1 VYYIL
6 YEKGRKTAQFVG
18 FKMPINYK
26 KFIVESVNN
35 ENNAC
40 CFINYKV
47 LTDSL
52 YKLMTMSVD
61 TKPPETS
68 CIKWYNIIIIVLI

>member
-1 VYYIL
+1 MY
-6 YEKGRKTAQFVG
+6 KKRRKTAQFVG
-18 FKMPINYK
+18 FKMSINYK

-47 LTDSL
+47 LTDSH

-68 CIKWYNIIIIVLI
+68 RINWYNIIIIVLI

>member
-1 VYYIL
+1 
-6 YEKGRKTAQFVG
+6 
-18 FKMPINYK
+18 MSINYK
-26 KFIVESVNN
+26 KCIVESVNN

-52 YKLMTMSVD
+52 YKLMTVSVD

-68 CIKWYNIIIIVLI
+68 RII